1 MNSLWIFF
9 VQRVDG
15 QKLWKREGETLCV
28 HYTVPGV
35 QWRAKWS
42 RWTSTSDNNKSLYI
56 PFLPYYLIILYILY
70 MYIFFCIES
79 RASARTNKENTQKKG
94 ELERLT
100 KKKSHTVLNTSGIV
114 WILNSFIV
122 HLSYFLCAIRLS
134 FSLFFFV
141 CVSLWNLHTER
152 CASRKMWQGTGKVL
166 EHWRKL
172 KQNGKEWKRL

>member
-28 HYTVPGV
+28 HYTAPGV

-79 RASARTNKENTQKKG
+79 RASARTNKENAQKK
-94 ELERLT
+94 RWT
-100 KKKSHTVLNTSGIV
+100 RKTHQKKITYSVEHEWNCVNFEFIHCP
-114 WILNSFIV
+114 SF
-122 HLSYFLCAIRLS
+122 L
-134 FSLFFFV
+134 FFV
-141 CVSLWNLHTER
+141 CHSSLFLSFFFCVCFPLKFT
-152 CASRKMWQGTGKVL
+152 
-166 EHWRKL
+166 HWAL
-172 KQNGKEWKRL
+172 CL